1 LDELNKRM
9 MANADKNK
17 NNSNDNYTQ
26 PEIKV
31 KPAVISQ
38 SAIFEPTKNT
48 TTNYNSFE
56 STYNNVKPNNNTN
69 KDSTTDLPYTQ
80 AKKY

>member
-1 LDELNKRM
+1 

-31 KPAVISQ
+31 KPAVFHKQQYSNQQKIPRQITAHSKVHTIISNQ
-38 SAIFEPTKNT
+38 IIM
-48 TTNYNSFE
+48 
-56 STYNNVKPNNNTN
+56 
-69 KDSTTDLPYTQ
+69 
-80 AKKY
+80 

>member
-1 LDELNKRM
+1 M

-38 SAIFEPTKNT
+38 SAIFEPTKIPRQITAHSKVHTIISN
-48 TTNYNSFE
+48 
-56 STYNNVKPNNNTN
+56 
-69 KDSTTDLPYTQ
+69 Q
-80 AKKY
+80 IIM

>member
-48 TTNYNSFE
+48 TANYSSFE
-56 STYNNVKPNNNTN
+56 STYNNIKPNNNVN
-69 KDSTTDLPYTQ
+69 KDSTTNLPYTQ